1 MKSPTHFL
9 VFLITLIV
17 ALPAFGD
24 DQQKAQKELNKVTA
38 MAADFTGRRAV
49 NLTIAA
55 VMSVPRA
62 KLVEERRNTGLNYG
76 SLFLAEELAKKGTNM
91 EDVAAKL
98 KTGKSITEIANEQ
111 HSDWKQ
117 IAEDAKKLNGAVD
130 RNLYKYFLRQKDS
143 AAQDVKD
150 AYDVN
155 YDGVKADGDVS
166 KNDISAAQDRFLLW
180 KDQAAKA
187 QGEGRDKTLSAGDER
202 VAYTDHVSNGGPAL
216 SGTPGPGSS
225 GTSAG
230 PGATAPVGMG
240 GPH

>member
-76 SLFLAEELAKKGTNM
+76 SLFLAEELAKKGTN
-91 EDVAAKL
+91 
-98 KTGKSITEIANEQ
+98 
-111 HSDWKQ
+111 
-117 IAEDAKKLNGAVD
+117 
-130 RNLYKYFLRQKDS
+130 
-143 AAQDVKD
+143 
-150 AYDVN
+150 
-155 YDGVKADGDVS
+155 
-166 KNDISAAQDRFLLW
+166 
-180 KDQAAKA
+180 
-187 QGEGRDKTLSAGDER
+187 
-202 VAYTDHVSNGGPAL
+202 
-216 SGTPGPGSS
+216 
-225 GTSAG
+225 
-230 PGATAPVGMG
+230 
-240 GPH
+240 